1 MADAPPF
8 DYVDGADLRSRM
20 HQLAFALQGLDRDL
34 AIEYD
39 EREPVQQSIV
49 DTLDDIERIGQTLQ
63 SGDLNSKH
71 PFLLDA
77 MAKFLSD
84 VGRAKWD
91 AEHDRYYMAGRIT
104 GACVSCHKSTY

>member
-1 MADAPPF
+1 
-8 DYVDGADLRSRM
+8 
-20 HQLAFALQGLDRDL
+20 
-34 AIEYD
+34 
-39 EREPVQQSIV
+39 
-49 DTLDDIERIGQTLQ
+49 
-63 SGDLNSKH
+63 
-71 PFLLDA
+71 LLDA

>member
-1 MADAPPF
+1 MAKLMAQIDGKRTNGDAAMSCNILILNGPNLNMLGSRE
-8 DYVDGADLRSRM
+8 VDIYG
-20 HQLAFALQGLDRDL
+20 H
-34 AIEYD
+34 
-39 EREPVQQSIV
+39 